1 VLPSPRRSGIVEV
14 ARMAGVSRQTVSNVI
29 NDRAGYNE
37 ATRKRVEKAIKA
49 LGYRPD
55 RAARSLR
62 SRRTMQLAY
71 HVPLED
77 LDPLNHP
84 FAIGFLQALIRAAD
98 AKRYHILTF
107 TAATN
112 QIGPFEDLIA
122 MRVADG
128 FVLSNSAVDDP
139 RAKFLAER
147 RVPFVCMGRLASHL
161 PQSWVDVD
169 NTGGIASM
177 VDYLIKQGHTDFAYV
192 GYGGANYWD
201 IEREAGFRLGLRR
214 NGLSPIARSIVRVNS
229 SNLHSSISRLL
240 QRPTR
245 PRTVVTGSDL
255 IASVAFGVA
264 FACGLTPGRDIAITG
279 FDGTWLHNL
288 FEPPL
293 TTVRIPLAEIATAL
307 VQRCLEEIDLGPA
320 GKPGLI
326 LPTEIYSGSSA

>member
-1 VLPSPRRSGIVEV
+1 
-14 ARMAGVSRQTVSNVI
+14 MAGVSRQTVSNVI

-84 FAIGFLQALIRAAD
+84 FAVGFLQALILAAD

-107 TAATN
+107 TAAPN
-112 QIGPFEDLIA
+112 ELGPFEDLVA

-147 RVPFVCMGRLASHL
+147 HVPFVCMGRLAPHL

-169 NTGGIASM
+169 NAGGVASM
-177 VDYLIKQGHTDFAYV
+177 VDYLVKQGHTDFAYV

-201 IEREAGFRLGLRR
+201 IEREEGFRLGLHR
-214 NGLSPIARSIVRVNS
+214 NGISPTARSIVRVNGGD
-229 SNLHSSISRLL
+229 LHSSISRLL
-240 QRPTR
+240 QRPAR

-264 FACGLTPGRDIAITG
+264 YMCGLAPGRDLAITG

-293 TTVRIPLAEIATAL
+293 TTVRIPLAAIATAL
-307 VQRCLEEIDLGPA
+307 VVRCLEEIEDGPVER
-320 GKPGLI
+320 PGLI
-326 LPTEIYSGSSA
+326 VPTEIFAGSSA